1 MISAIK
7 RTFKGGIH
15 PPDHKASTSSKSIE
29 TMPVPSRVVIPLQQH
44 IGRISESVVQVGD
57 RVLHGQ
63 PVSKAAGPVSSP
75 AHASISG
82 TVTAIESFPHPLGQ
96 AVPAVVIESDGQDE
110 GYQIYNY
117 DDKYLDLSPEEMK
130 TRITDAGIT
139 GMGGA
144 TFPTHVKLMPPA
156 DNPIDTVILNGA
168 ECEPYLTSD
177 HRLMLENTEDI
188 IKGLRIIMKILNV
201 KKGFVAIEDN
211 KPDAVARFSDILKDD
226 PDITVFSLKVKYPQG
241 AEKQLIYAATRRRVP
256 AGKLPMAV
264 GCVVQNV
271 GTAKAVYD
279 AVAAQKPLIE
289 RVVTV
294 TGAVQN
300 PKNLLV
306 RIGTSFREVIDYCG
320 GFLGEPGKVIMG
332 GPMMG
337 IAQFTLDVPVVK
349 GSSGIVVLGRQE
361 VVEVKHQE
369 CISCALCVDVCP
381 MNLMPVLL
389 VRYVENG
396 RWDLAK
402 ETGIMNCMECGS
414 CAFVCATDQNRMQS
428 MRYGKFMI
436 QELEKAEKK

>member
-1 MISAIK
+1 
-7 RTFKGGIH
+7 
-15 PPDHKASTSSKSIE
+15 
-29 TMPVPSRVVIPLQQH
+29 
-44 IGRISESVVQVGD
+44 
-57 RVLHGQ
+57 
-63 PVSKAAGPVSSP
+63 VSSP

-82 TVTAIESFPHPLGQ
+82 TVATIESFPHPLGQ
-96 AVPAVVIESDGQDE
+96 AIPAITIDSDGQDE

-117 DDKYLDLSPEEMK
+117 DDKYLDLSLEEMK
-130 TRITDAGIT
+130 ERIANAGIA

-156 DNPIDTVILNGA
+156 DSPIDTVILNGA

-188 IKGLRIIMKILNV
+188 IKGLRIIMKVLNV
-201 KKGFVAIEDN
+201 KKGFVAIEEN
-211 KPDAVARFSDILKDD
+211 KPDAIAKFSGFLKND
-226 PDITVFSLKVKYPQG
+226 PDITVSSLKVKYPQG

-256 AGKLPMAV
+256 AGKLPMTV

-271 GTAKAVYD
+271 GTAKAIYD

-294 TGAVQN
+294 TGAVKN

-320 GFLGEPGKVIMG
+320 GFSEEPGKVIMG

-349 GSSGIVVLGRQE
+349 GTSGIVVLGRQE
-361 VVEVKHQE
+361 VKEVISQP
-369 CISCALCVDVCP
+369 CINCAQCVDVCP

-389 VRYVENG
+389 VRYVENA

-402 ETGIMNCMECGS
+402 EAGIMNCMECGS
-414 CAFVCATDQNRMQS
+414 CAFVCASDQNRMQTIRS
-428 MRYGKFMI
+428 GKFMI
-436 QELEKAEKK
+436 QELEKAWKK